1 MAFNDKTVDSKPTTP
16 IRRAGELEQYY
27 NVASRIGITQWVIV
41 SARYEHP
48 SLNIVSKPVLFT
60 ALGEVVRSL
69 AALHARLPPP
79 SEPPIWQRL
88 PSVDLTKVV
97 IWLDRN
103 RDDLKAIYEEICIT
117 PMEFSEDVP
126 WWKLYVLRDGTVVF
140 AFNHTIGDGQSGLA
154 FHNALFHALNS
165 LKDEDI
171 PSEHSGLVTDLP
183 QNLPLTPSLEE
194 AAPRQLAIPFFMFI
208 RVVLETYLPFLF
220 SWDRKCVWSGN
231 PIPTVI
237 TPEVNVR
244 ILRYSAEDAT
254 TLLKLSRERQATL
267 TATLHTLAFVVLS
280 RLIRALP
287 NGEGEKY
294 QKIVTSYPISMRRY
308 TGAPE
313 TAMCVHFSHSQ
324 EPQDLLPASA
334 GTDAKSFPWNA
345 AKRHTEFLREEL
357 LHTGPIIGM
366 LQFLFGRYEEYFR
379 GHLGKKRSAGLTISN
394 LGTFNPKRP
403 KGVEGAWTISD
414 TLISQG
420 DATLGA
426 ALKLNVTGSPEGG
439 LGILVTWGTSAV
451 EKSFAEEFARGFEDG
466 LQDLIR
472 GQ

>member
-1 MAFNDKTVDSKPTTP
+1 MASNDKTADSKPPSP
-16 IRRAGELEQYY
+16 IRRAGPLEQYY
-27 NVASRIGITQWVIV
+27 NVASRIGIIQWVIV

-88 PSVDLTKVV
+88 PSVNLIRLVT
-97 IWLDRN
+97 WLDKDSN
-103 RDDLKAIYEEICIT
+103 DMKAVFEDICVT
-117 PMEFSEDVP
+117 PTDVPEDMP
-126 WWKLYVLRDGTVVF
+126 WWKLYVLRDGTVIF
-140 AFNHTIGDGQSGLA
+140 TYDHTIGDGQSGLA
-154 FHNALFHALNS
+154 FHHALFHALNS

-183 QNLPLTPSLEE
+183 QYLPLTPSLEE

-267 TATLHTLAFVVLS
+267 TATLHTLALVALS
-280 RLIRALP
+280 RLISALP

-294 QKIVTSYPISMRRY
+294 QKIVTGCPISMRRY

-313 TAMCVHFSHSQ
+313 TAMCVHISHS
-324 EPQDLLPASA
+324 EGPHDLLPASA
-334 GTDAKSFPWNA
+334 GTDAKSFPWHVA
-345 AKRHTEFLREEL
+345 TRHTEFLREEVL
-357 LHTGPIIGM
+357 RTGPTMGM
-366 LQFLFGRYEEYFR
+366 LKFLLGRYEEYFR
-379 GHLGKKRSAGLTISN
+379 GRMGMKRASGLVISN
-394 LGTFNPKRP
+394 LGTFNPKRS

-414 TLISQG
+414 TLFLQG
-420 DATLGA
+420 DAIVGA

-439 LGILVTWGTSAV
+439 VGISITWRAGAV
-451 EKSFAEEFARGFEDG
+451 EQSFAEEFARGFKDG